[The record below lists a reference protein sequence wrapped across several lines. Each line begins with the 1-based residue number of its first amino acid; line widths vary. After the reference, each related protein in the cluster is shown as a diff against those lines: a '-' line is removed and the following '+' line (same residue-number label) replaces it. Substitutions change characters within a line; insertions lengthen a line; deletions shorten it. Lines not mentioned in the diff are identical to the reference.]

1 MNSKE
6 TKKCNTIGSP
16 TFRASTFFFLKQ
28 SIHIIFST
36 NVKKETNANSENGKV
51 CMQQLELRDLSAGYG
66 LEEIIHK
73 INLKLT
79 EPSIYVVLGP
89 NGAGKTT
96 LFRAICGILKP
107 FSGQVKLDEF
117 DLFNSKEARKK
128 VAYLSHLNA
137 LPEEMTVYNALK
149 YYANIEGGDVEH
161 VIDILN
167 LEDLRNKKFTS
178 LSQGQKKRVS
188 VGKIFLRERDLY
200 LLDEPTSNV
209 DPRISKEIRQIL
221 TTLSKDKFVLYSSH
235 NLYEAREIG
244 TYLIVIK
251 NGALAYFDRI
261 ENVKTRQYRV
271 GFKALN
277 DISKMLPNSK
287 LESGYFVVS
296 VQSPEEVAE
305 IVNKLVGGG
314 AKIVELR
321 ELDNPLQEFF
331 EED

>member
-1 MNSKE
+1 
-6 TKKCNTIGSP
+6 
-16 TFRASTFFFLKQ
+16 
-28 SIHIIFST
+28 
-36 NVKKETNANSENGKV
+36 
-51 CMQQLELRDLSAGYG
+51 MQKLELQDLSAGYG
-66 LEEIIHK
+66 LEEIIHR

-89 NGAGKTT
+89 NGAVKTT

-107 FSGQVKLDEF
+107 FSGQVRLDEF
-117 DLFNSKEARKK
+117 DLFASKEARRK

-149 YYANIEGGDVEH
+149 YYADIEGGDVEH
-161 VIDILN
+161 VISILN
-167 LEDLRNKKFTS
+167 LENLRDKKFVS

-209 DPRISKEIRQIL
+209 DPKISKEIRQLL
-221 TTLSKDKFVLYSSH
+221 TDLSRDKFVLYSSH

-251 NGALAYFDRI
+251 NGSLIYFDKI
-261 ENVKTRQYRV
+261 ENVKTKQYRV

-277 DISKMLPNSK
+277 DLSKMLPKSK
-287 LESGYFVVS
+287 FENGYFVVS

-305 IVNKLVGGG
+305 IVNRVVAEG
-314 AKIVELR
+314 AKLVELR

-331 EED
+331 EEK

>member
-1 MNSKE
+1 
-6 TKKCNTIGSP
+6 
-16 TFRASTFFFLKQ
+16 
-28 SIHIIFST
+28 
-36 NVKKETNANSENGKV
+36 
-51 CMQQLELRDLSAGYG
+51 MQQLELQDLSAGYG
-66 LEEIIHK
+66 LEEVIHR

-79 EPSIYVVLGP
+79 APSIYVVLGP

-107 FSGQVKLDEF
+107 FSGQVRIDNL
-117 DLFNSKEARKK
+117 DLFYSKEARRK

-149 YYANIEGGDVEH
+149 YYADIEGGDVEH
-161 VIDILN
+161 VINILN
-167 LEDLRNKKFTS
+167 LEDLRNKKFVS

-209 DPRISKEIRQIL
+209 DPKISKEIRQLL
-221 TTLSKDKFVLYSSH
+221 TELSQDKFVLYSSH

-251 NGALAYFDRI
+251 NGALTYFDKI
-261 ENVKTRQYRV
+261 ENVKTKQYRV
-271 GFKALN
+271 GFKTLN
-277 DISKMLPNSK
+277 DISKMLPKSK
-287 LESGYFVVS
+287 LENGYFVVT

-305 IVNKLVGGG
+305 IVDKIVAEG
-314 AKIVELR
+314 AKITELR

-331 EED
+331 EEA

>member
-1 MNSKE
+1 M
-6 TKKCNTIGSP
+6 G
-16 TFRASTFFFLKQ
+16 L
-28 SIHIIFST
+28 
-36 NVKKETNANSENGKV
+36 
-51 CMQQLELRDLSAGYG
+51 QQLELQNLSAGYG
-66 LEEIIHK
+66 TEEIIHK

-107 FSGQVKLDEF
+107 FSGQVRLDEF
-117 DLFNSKEARKK
+117 DLFNSKKARQK

-149 YYANIEGGDVEH
+149 YYADIEGGDVEH

-167 LEDLRNKKFTS
+167 LEDLRNKKFSS

-188 VGKIFLRERDLY
+188 VGKIFLKERDLY

-209 DPRISKEIRQIL
+209 DPKISKEIRQLL
-221 TTLSKDKFVLYSSH
+221 TALSKDTFVLYSSH
-235 NLYEAREIG
+235 NLYEAKEIG

-251 NGALAYFDRI
+251 NGNLTYFDKI

-271 GFKALN
+271 GFKTLN
-277 DISKMLPNSK
+277 DISNILPDSK
-287 LESGYFVVS
+287 FQNGYFVVT
-296 VQSPEEVAE
+296 VQNPEEVSR
-305 IVNKLVGGG
+305 IVKKIVMEG
-314 AKIVELR
+314 AKIIELR
-321 ELDNPLQEFF
+321 ELDNPLQDFF
-331 EED
+331 EEE